1 MEQSAFISNN
11 GLSADHHFGTSFSS
25 LEVIHSH
32 RSMFILYGN
41 AFLETLGVLWT
52 KCWFSQGLRSPSIHL
67 LLFNN

>member
-1 MEQSAFISNN
+1 MEQCSFISNN
-11 GLSADHHFGTSFSS
+11 ALSADHHFGTSFCS

-52 KCWFSQGLRSPSIHL
+52 KCWFSHGLSSLSIHL

>member
-1 MEQSAFISNN
+1 MKQSAFISNN
-11 GLSADHHFGTSFSS
+11 ALSADHHFGTSFCS

-52 KCWFSQGLRSPSIHL
+52 KCWFLQGLSSPSIHP